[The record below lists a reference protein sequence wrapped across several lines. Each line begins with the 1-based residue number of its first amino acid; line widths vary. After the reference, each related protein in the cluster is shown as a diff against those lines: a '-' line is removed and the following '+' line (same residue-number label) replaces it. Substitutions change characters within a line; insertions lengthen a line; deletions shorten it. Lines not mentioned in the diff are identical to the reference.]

1 MASLAAVTA
10 KRRVEVTRRVAQD
23 TLVGWSSK
31 GHDMKRAAIFALG
44 MAWMAFGLAADDLSS
59 IGLPPQ
65 AVIAMR
71 GIDAGRIR
79 AHVKFLAD
87 DLLEG
92 RGPGTRGGELASN
105 YIASQFAV
113 LGLQPA
119 GDDGGYL
126 QKVGF
131 VGVQTLRGT
140 TAALQPA
147 HGEEIDLKLAE
158 DFVTSNQTQTD
169 DVDID
174 APVVFVG
181 YGIDAPEYHWNDF
194 KGVDVKGKV
203 VLIIVNEPPSNDPKF
218 FNGGAL
224 TYYGRWTYKFE
235 EAARM
240 GAIAALIIHRT
251 DLASYGWDVVRNSWS
266 NEQVYLAGDQEPK
279 LKAASWIQLDA
290 ARKLLAGANLNLDD
304 MIAAAGTR
312 RFKARELPVRFAAHV
327 VSEVRRFTSYN
338 VLGVLPGS
346 AAAATQAVMYSA
358 HYDHLGVDPSLSG
371 HKIYNGAVD
380 NATGCGMLLEI
391 AHAFATAA
399 IKPPQPVLF
408 AAVTAEEKGLLGSE
422 YLAKHLPIAAAHMAL
437 DLNFD
442 AVPPIGTPQSVS
454 VTGAERT
461 TFYPTVQKT
470 AAAFGFEIQG
480 DAEPGAG
487 HYYRSD
493 HFSLARAG
501 VPAFSINAGPKFA
514 AHTAAWGIEQAQDYT
529 AHRYHRP
536 FDQYTE
542 SMDFSSNAALARFG
556 FALGWQALAAPQ
568 TVNWRPGDEFS
579 RPSAIP

>member
-1 MASLAAVTA
+1 M
-10 KRRVEVTRRVAQD
+10 
-23 TLVGWSSK
+23 
-31 GHDMKRAAIFALG
+31 MFMMG
-44 MAWMAFGLAADDLSS
+44 MFWVVFGLAADESSS

-65 AVIAMR
+65 AAIAMN

-92 RGPGTRGGELASN
+92 RGPGTRGGELAGN
-105 YIASQFAV
+105 YIATQFAL
-113 LGLQPA
+113 LGLKPA

-131 VGVQTLRGT
+131 VGVKTLPAT
-140 TAALQPA
+140 SAALQFA
-147 HGEEIDLKLAE
+147 RGELDLKLAE
-158 DFVTSNQTQTD
+158 DFVTNNQTQTQ

-203 VLIIVNEPPSNDPKF
+203 VLMIVNEPPSNDPKF

-240 GAIAALIIHRT
+240 GAVAALIIHRT

-266 NEQVYLAGDQEPK
+266 NEQVYLADNPNPK
-279 LKAASWIQLDA
+279 LEAASWIQFDV

-304 MIAAAGTR
+304 MIALAGTR
-312 RFKARELPVRFAAHV
+312 KFEARELPVRFAAHV

-338 VLGVLPGS
+338 VLGELPGS
-346 AAAATQAVMYSA
+346 AADATQAVMYSA
-358 HYDHLGVDPSLSG
+358 HWDHLGVDPGLSG

-380 NATGCGMLLEI
+380 NATGCGILLEI

-422 YLAKHLPIAAAHMAL
+422 YLAKHLPIAAAHIAL

-442 AVPPIGTPQSVS
+442 AVPPIGKPQSVS

-461 TFYPTVQKT
+461 TFYPTVEKT

-501 VPAFSINAGPKFA
+501 VPAFSINTGPKFA
-514 AHTAAWGIEQAQDYT
+514 DHSAAWGIEQAQDYT

-536 FDQYTE
+536 TDQYAE
-542 SMDFSSNAALARFG
+542 SMDFSSDAAMARFG
-556 FALGWQALAAPQ
+556 FALGWQALAASQ
-568 TVNWRPGDEFS
+568 TVNWMPGDEFA
-579 RPSAIP
+579 RH